1 MDIILEVRLNRKDV
15 KRIKVSL
22 KSHLQQNNLVSI
34 AEVVKC
40 QECGKVIGV
49 CGVSY
54 GHESAMMKNYL
65 KAFFFS

>member
-22 KSHLQQNNLVSI
+22 KSNLQKNNLVI
-34 AEVVKC
+34 MAAVKC
-40 QECGKVIGV
+40 QECSKVIGV

-54 GHESAMMKNYL
+54 GHESDFDEKL
-65 KAFFFS
+65 R

>member
-22 KSHLQQNNLVSI
+22 KSNLQENNLVMM

-40 QECGKVIGV
+40 QEWGKVIGV

-54 GHESAMMKNYL
+54 GHELDHDEK
-65 KAFFFS
+65 